1 MDTPTVQ
8 SAAEDKD
15 AIIRCMVKGDPE
27 PTVSWY
33 YNGQVLNCKCA
44 LLSEY
49 FFAGLLERKFCL
61 IIISAYFLMYCI
73 TH

>member
-33 YNGQVLNCKCA
+33 YNGQVLNCK
-44 LLSEY
+44 
-49 FFAGLLERKFCL
+49 
-61 IIISAYFLMYCI
+61 
-73 TH
+73 